1 MGIVSPA
8 SSRSWIQCCAA
19 SPHWIPYFSSP
30 HAAKPTLPTFVRP
43 TTNITTRRTMGCAG
57 AKDQRS
63 IEKRSECECCAPVC
77 FEPLPQEPCCMLFC
91 RGQRSC
97 GHLMHRRCAKQ
108 LYDFPECLPKMQC
121 FCPECHTPF
130 DRLVPLPRL
139 DNDVRAWFDAY
150 AHNTKLQL
158 AAAGSRRASL
168 DRGRCDVERIAAEIS
183 ALSLAEKVAL
193 AKALGYRPYLLV

>member
-43 TTNITTRRTMGCAG
+43 TTNTTTRRTMGCAG

-63 IEKRSECECCAPVC
+63 IEKRPECECCAPVC
-77 FEPLPQEPCCMLFC
+77 P
-91 RGQRSC
+91 
-97 GHLMHRRCAKQ
+97 
-108 LYDFPECLPKMQC
+108 
-121 FCPECHTPF
+121 TPF
-130 DRLVPLPRL
+130 ARLVPLPRL

-158 AAAGSRRASL
+158 AAAGST
-168 DRGRCDVERIAAEIS
+168 S
-183 ALSLAEKVAL
+183 ALLPKSARCLSLRKWRWRRRWGTAHTCWFEEIEVFEENFMICKHME
-193 AKALGYRPYLLV
+193 LVENIEWGIRI